1 MPIKVIDQL
10 PAVEALSA
18 ENVFVM
24 TESRAQSQDIR
35 PLKIAI
41 LNLMPNKIATEIQ
54 LLRLLANSPLQVDI
68 DLLRIDDHVS
78 KNTPPSHLNC
88 FYRYFSEVQQKNMM
102 A

>member
-35 PLKIAI
+35 PMKIAI
-41 LNLMPNKIATEIQ
+41 LNLMPNKIATEVQ
-54 LLRLLANSPLQVDI
+54 LLRLLANSPLQVDV
-68 DLLRIDDHVS
+68 DLLRIDDHVRNLKHYVRKTLYIS
-78 KNTPPSHLNC
+78 TSTVRQ
-88 FYRYFSEVQQKNMM
+88 FVQSL
-102 A
+102 

>member
-35 PLKIAI
+35 PLKISI
-41 LNLMPNKIATEIQ
+41 LNQIPKKIATEIQ
-54 LLRLLANSPLQVDI
+54 
-68 DLLRIDDHVS
+68 
-78 KNTPPSHLNC
+78 
-88 FYRYFSEVQQKNMM
+88 
-102 A
+102 